1 MQILKIE
8 DLEDSNLFKVLENL
22 EVLKF
27 DLSFE
32 VLNILEVLE
41 VLEVF

>member
-41 VLEVF
+41 VLEGF

>member
-27 DLSFE
+27 YLSFE

-41 VLEVF
+41 VF